1 MSIGF
6 LFGLWDD
13 HDDPGAFRLAFAI
26 KLHGFEVVYSK
37 HQEEPE
43 GFCLV
48 VIYPGGGPV
57 IFPWSKSEIHGL
69 NPCSKWDSQVF
80 RCPEKNHTP

>member
-48 VIYPGGGPV
+48 VIYPGGALRSFLGPNLR
-57 IFPWSKSEIHGL
+57 SM
-69 NPCSKWDSQVF
+69 D
-80 RCPEKNHTP
+80 

>member
-48 VIYPGGGPV
+48 VIYPGG
-57 IFPWSKSEIHGL
+57 
-69 NPCSKWDSQVF
+69 PCDLSLVQI
-80 RCPEKNHTP
+80 

>member
-48 VIYPGGGPV
+48 VIYPGGA
-57 IFPWSKSEIHGL
+57 L
-69 NPCSKWDSQVF
+69 
-80 RCPEKNHTP
+80 